1 MGLVKN
7 LLLIQLR
14 LISVSVQLGVGN
26 QVTNPENVNGVT
38 ILLEFEGYIDRIMSE
53 VPDSFL
59 LGGPVWRV
67 RRTYPVPGI
76 TDILVVSQSHRRVYW
91 IWLIPMCW
99 LLVTLGKK

>member
-38 ILLEFEGYIDRIMSE
+38 ILLEFEGYIDRIM
-53 VPDSFL
+53 
-59 LGGPVWRV
+59 
-67 RRTYPVPGI
+67 
-76 TDILVVSQSHRRVYW
+76 
-91 IWLIPMCW
+91 
-99 LLVTLGKK
+99 